1 MPDGGTAWDWYFV
14 ALTHHARGD
23 AQTQQQQINAM
34 VQAGADAMIKKGE
47 ATMLTG
53 MVVMA
58 FGFWFYSIAAV
69 LMRAR
74 CIMLER
80 ERASEWVVEY
90 AKGPA

>member
-1 MPDGGTAWDWYFV
+1 
-14 ALTHHARGD
+14 
-23 AQTQQQQINAM
+23 
-34 VQAGADAMIKKGE
+34 
-47 ATMLTG
+47 MLTG

-74 CIMLER
+74 SIMLER